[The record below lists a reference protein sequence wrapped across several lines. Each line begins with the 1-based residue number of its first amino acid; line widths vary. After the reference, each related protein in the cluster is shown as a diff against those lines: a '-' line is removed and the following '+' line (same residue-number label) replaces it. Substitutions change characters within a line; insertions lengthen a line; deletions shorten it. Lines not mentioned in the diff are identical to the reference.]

1 MRRIVNSI
9 ALTGRLLRSF
19 EVEFSW
25 FLLYTWISLLEQ
37 WPLRMTF
44 LVDCALDTLDS
55 STTISDLYEKMK
67 SRLPTKGT
75 LTDLDRNPAEFE
87 QIIKRI
93 GSSKVEQLTV
103 EHLKLF
109 SPCTSNLDPYLKK
122 LIHEQSAEEHG
133 NLNVDEE
140 REVFSFSQFEQ
151 HHLSSAQFLF
161 NDATT
166 WSTIFRPLTRM
177 PVEEV
182 CELVERS
189 NIAPERIGQIVQ
201 CLNDNNLNGLALN
214 SCDLDELKKTLMVCT
229 RLKIFFYYNSF
240 LASTWRLDIVKIAN

>member
-1 MRRIVNSI
+1 MNPRLMRRIVNSI

-37 WPLRMTF
+37 WPFRMTF
-44 LVDCALDTLDS
+44 LVDCALDNSDNS
-55 STTISDLYEKMK
+55 MTISDLYERMK
-67 SRLPTKGT
+67 SRLPSKST
-75 LTDLDRNPAEFE
+75 LTELDRNPTEFE

-93 GSSKVEQLTV
+93 GSAKSEQLTV

-122 LIHEQSAEEHG
+122 LIREQSAEEHG
-133 NLNVDEE
+133 SINVDED

-161 NDATT
+161 HDSNVWAT
-166 WSTIFRPLTRM
+166 ILRPLPKM
-177 PVEEV
+177 SVEEI
-182 CELVERS
+182 CDLVERS
-189 NIAPERIGQIVQ
+189 NISTERIGQIVK
-201 CLNDNNLNGLALN
+201 CLNENNLNGLALN
-214 SCDLDELKKTLMVCT
+214 SCDLDELKKA
-229 RLKIFFYYNSF
+229 LKVNFTSLLEPIYTFSYHWEIGHY
-240 LASTWRLDIVKIAN
+240 